1 VVVRQ
6 CTATDAAQ
14 LVAREPASRG
24 YANGALA
31 RQRAGLTDFL
41 VALVDGVVVGS
52 GELTTGQPA
61 QLKSLAVEAPARGHG
76 VGSAIIG
83 AAEAIVA
90 ERVTFAGTGHRQLVL
105 GVGLDNQRAR
115 QARIARPRRAHGAA
129 VGAHRL
135 STRWAVFTES
145 ACTSHHFG
153 HLTPVNQC
161 EVPVLM
167 RNTLTDPRARAVGPP
182 TTVTARDARAE
193 VTARP

>member
-115 QARIARPRRAHGAA
+115 ALYE
-129 VGAHRL
+129 RL
-135 STRWAVFTES
+135 GYVRSGVVTTTSYEYVDNFGVTRTATE
-145 ACTSHHFG
+145 
-153 HLTPVNQC
+153 
-161 EVPVLM
+161 
-167 RNTLTDPRARAVGPP
+167 TDEDLVK
-182 TTVTARDARAE
+182 TW
-193 VTARP
+193 